1 MKNIAA
7 FGNLGVI
14 VFLIY
19 IFFSGKLWDQKAWE
33 IVLFAAIFAVPI
45 VNLLA
50 LFSQINDRKDLLSL
64 FWERKRLEQEK
75 RILQLKKDIGKE
87 A

>member
-1 MKNIAA
+1 MKKLAA

-14 VFLIY
+14 IFLIFV
-19 IFFSGKLWDQKAWE
+19 FFAAKLWDQKAWE
-33 IVLFAAIFAVPI
+33 LLAFVAIFAVPI

-50 LFSQINDRKDLLSL
+50 LYSQKNDRKDLISL

-75 RILQLKKDIGKE
+75 KILQLKKAIGKE